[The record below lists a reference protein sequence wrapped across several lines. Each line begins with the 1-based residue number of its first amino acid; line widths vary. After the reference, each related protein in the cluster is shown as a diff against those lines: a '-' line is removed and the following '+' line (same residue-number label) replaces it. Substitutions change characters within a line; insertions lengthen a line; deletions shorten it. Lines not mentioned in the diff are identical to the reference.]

1 MSTVII
7 GGGSQARAAIT
18 AMENASVNWTAAQRS
33 QAEKLLA
40 AVTQQLN
47 GFTANPQPPA

>member
-18 AMENASVNWTAAQRS
+18 ALENASLAMTFPQRKN
-33 QAEKLLA
+33 AEELLA
-40 AVTQQLN
+40 AFTAQCN
-47 GFTANPQPPA
+47 TFTANPQPPA